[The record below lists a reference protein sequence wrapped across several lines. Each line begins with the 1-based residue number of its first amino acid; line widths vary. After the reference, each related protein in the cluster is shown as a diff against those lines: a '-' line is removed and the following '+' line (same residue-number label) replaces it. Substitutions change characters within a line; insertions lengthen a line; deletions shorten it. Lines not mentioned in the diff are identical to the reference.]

1 MYFSHL
7 DFEIKAYQN
16 LNVMHFKFL
25 LLSTKIKMTL
35 RFWWNLMHT
44 QNNLKIL
51 YCTLDLQQFR

>member
-1 MYFSHL
+1 MEFNTH
-7 DFEIKAYQN
+7 